1 MKLFIGKAIMVPLI
15 IVIFL
20 TVPSCTTDEADEILL
35 ATYEAPEM
43 ENKIFTEVNSLRN
56 SKGQPSLIFD
66 ETVRRIAR
74 EHSVDMLN
82 NGELSHQ
89 NFGKRNNYITLN
101 RSAGKIAEN
110 VAYGYT
116 SAQSV
121 VRAWTESDGHSQNL
135 IGDYSH
141 TGIGVVKGEDG
152 KHYFTQI
159 FYKK

>member
-1 MKLFIGKAIMVPLI
+1 MKLFTRKAIMVPLI
-15 IVIFL
+15 IVIL
-20 TVPSCTTDEADEILL
+20 LISPSCTTDEANEILL

-66 ETVRRIAR
+66 ETVRGIAR
-74 EHSVDMLN
+74 EHSVNMLI

-89 NFGKRNNYITLN
+89 DFGKRSNYILDN
-101 RSAGKIAEN
+101 KSAKNTAEN
-110 VAYGYT
+110 LAYGYT
-116 SAQSV
+116 SAKSV
-121 VRAWTESDGHSQNL
+121 VRAWTESDGHSQN
-135 IGDYSH
+135 IFGDYCH